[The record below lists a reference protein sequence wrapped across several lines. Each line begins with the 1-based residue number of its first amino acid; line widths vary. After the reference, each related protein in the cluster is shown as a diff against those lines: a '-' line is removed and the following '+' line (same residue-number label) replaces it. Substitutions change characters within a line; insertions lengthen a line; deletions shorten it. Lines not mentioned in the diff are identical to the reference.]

1 MCFKCLKNIWRK
13 SMYKNT
19 SIRLSVWTAITTLL
33 LTIGTVSAESIVDTG
48 DTAWILISSALVL
61 LMIPG
66 VAFFYG
72 GLVRGKNVLS
82 TLMMVLGV
90 LAVITLQ
97 WVLFGFSLAFGT
109 DIGGF
114 IGGLSHLGLS
124 GIGLQP
130 HSEYA
135 ATIPG
140 LAFMIFQ
147 AMFAII
153 TPTLFVSAFVERAKF
168 SAFLLFAFLWSTL
181 VYDPVAHWV
190 WGSGG
195 WLGNLGALDFAGGNV
210 VHITSG
216 MSALVIALY
225 LGKRKGYGD
234 IPMEPHNIPMAV
246 LGAGLLWFGWF
257 GFNGGSALSSGGL
270 AANAF
275 VNTHVSAASA
285 ALIWMLLAWKDRRPS
300 ALGLA
305 TGAVAGLVAI
315 TPAAGFVGPI
325 AAIAIGTGAG
335 VICYYAL
342 LFRINKGVDESLDA
356 WAVHGVGGTWGA
368 LATGIFASLA
378 VNPDGA
384 NGLLHGNPSLLLIQ
398 AASIIAVIV
407 YTVTITLVV
416 LKIVD
421 ATIGLRVRDEEE
433 AVGLDISQHGERAY
447 A

>member
-1 MCFKCLKNIWRK
+1 MKARNSFLVAIF
-13 SMYKNT
+13 
-19 SIRLSVWTAITTLL
+19 LSVVFLL
-33 LTIGTVSAESIVDTG
+33 IPGTVFAAEEAVNTG
-48 DTAWILISSALVL
+48 DTAWILVSSALVL

-90 LAVITLQ
+90 LAVLTIQ
-97 WVLFGFSLAFGT
+97 WVLFGYSLAFGP

-114 IGGLSHLGLS
+114 IGGLFHLGLS
-124 GIGLQP
+124 GVGQAPNL
-130 HSEYA
+130 EYA
-135 ATIPG
+135 ATIPA

-153 TPTLFVSAFVERAKF
+153 TPTLFVSAFVERGRF
-168 SAFLLFAFLWSTL
+168 SSFLVFVFLWSTL

-190 WGSGG
+190 WGAGG
-195 WLGNLGALDFAGGNV
+195 WLGNLGALDFAGGTV

-225 LGKRKGYGD
+225 LGKRRGYGET
-234 IPMEPHNIPMAV
+234 PMEPHNIPMAV

-257 GFNGGSALSSGGL
+257 GFNAGSALASGGL
-270 AANAF
+270 ATNAF
-275 VNTHVSAASA
+275 VTTHISAATA
-285 ALIWMLLAWKDRRPS
+285 ALTWMLLAWKDRRPS

-315 TPAAGFVGPI
+315 TPAAGFVGPL
-325 AAIAIGTGAG
+325 AAIVIGAGAG
-335 VICYYAL
+335 VFCYYTL
-342 LFRINKGVDESLDA
+342 LFRIGKGVDESLDA
-356 WAVHGVGGTWGA
+356 WAVHGIGGTWGA
-368 LATGIFASLA
+368 LGTGIFASLL

-384 NGLLHGNPSLLLIQ
+384 NGLLYGNLTQLITQ
-398 AASIIAVIV
+398 AIAVVAVVV
-407 YTVTITLVV
+407 YTVAVTWV
-416 LKIVD
+416 LLKVVD
-421 ATIGLRVRDEEE
+421 ATIGLRVKEEEE